1 MSNPLLAEF
10 HTDFEAAPFSK
21 IKIEQFTPAI
31 KEAIK
36 VGLSEI
42 DTIINQKETPSFKNT
57 IEAMDNCGSLLGRNT
72 SLLFNLNSAE
82 TNDELQKVVQEVA
95 PLLTKFQNDI
105 RLNEDL
111 FKRIR
116 FVYENEDHKKLSV
129 EQVTLLEKEYKGFV
143 RNGALLDEAS
153 KNELR
158 NIDAKLAQ
166 LSLRFGENI
175 LADTQN
181 YQLHIKDEK
190 KLKGLPVSVIEMA
203 KFNAKNKN
211 KKGWVFTLDYPSYV
225 PLITYAED
233 RNLRKKICL
242 AFSKRGFQKNENNNS
257 KIILEIITQRQ
268 KRSILLGYDS
278 HADFVLEERM
288 AKSVKNVNV
297 FLDDLTEKAKPFAE
311 QEWKAMELFA
321 RKKLNLKD
329 LEKWDFAFVSEK
341 LKEAELQL
349 NEQELKPYFE
359 LDQVLNGLFEI
370 VKKLYGIEFKE
381 NTELDVYHSEV
392 KVFEVYKND
401 TFYAL
406 LYTDFFPR
414 SGKRSG
420 AWMTSYRSQKKDQR
434 PHISIVCNFSR
445 PTVTQPSLLTFQ
457 EVTTLFHE
465 FGHAL
470 HGILANTNYNGLSGT
485 NVYWDFVELPSQIM
499 ENWCYEPE
507 ALKLFAK
514 HYQTEEL
521 LPQNLVEKI
530 KKAAHFQQGLQTLRQ
545 LSFSYLDMSYHN
557 SSASNIKDIK
567 LHEKKQVESLQFT
580 KDIPDSCMSASFS
593 HVFQGGYAAG
603 YYSYKW
609 AEVLDADAFELFIEK
624 GVFDSKTATS
634 FFDNILSK
642 GGTEH
647 PMVLYKKFRGKEPD
661 TSALLRRAGLIKSNE

>member
-57 IEAMDNCGSLLGRNT
+57 IEAMDNCGNLLGRNT

-225 PLITYAED
+225 PLITYAEN

-329 LEKWDFAFVSEK
+329 LEKWDSAFISEK

-401 TFYAL
+401 NFYAL

-557 SSASNIKDIK
+557 SSASNIKDVK
-567 LHEKKQVESLQFT
+567 LHEKKQVENLQFT

>member
-1 MSNPLLAEF
+1 MNNPLLDAF

-82 TNDELQKVVQEVA
+82 TNDELQQVVQEVA

-190 KLKGLPVSVIEMA
+190 KLKWLPVSVIEMA

-225 PLITYAED
+225 PLITYAEN

-288 AKSVKNVNV
+288 AK
-297 FLDDLTEKAKPFAE
+297 
-311 QEWKAMELFA
+311 
-321 RKKLNLKD
+321 
-329 LEKWDFAFVSEK
+329 
-341 LKEAELQL
+341 
-349 NEQELKPYFE
+349 
-359 LDQVLNGLFEI
+359 
-370 VKKLYGIEFKE
+370 
-381 NTELDVYHSEV
+381 
-392 KVFEVYKND
+392 
-401 TFYAL
+401 
-406 LYTDFFPR
+406 
-414 SGKRSG
+414 
-420 AWMTSYRSQKKDQR
+420 
-434 PHISIVCNFSR
+434 
-445 PTVTQPSLLTFQ
+445 
-457 EVTTLFHE
+457 
-465 FGHAL
+465 
-470 HGILANTNYNGLSGT
+470 
-485 NVYWDFVELPSQIM
+485 
-499 ENWCYEPE
+499 
-507 ALKLFAK
+507 
-514 HYQTEEL
+514 
-521 LPQNLVEKI
+521 
-530 KKAAHFQQGLQTLRQ
+530 
-545 LSFSYLDMSYHN
+545 
-557 SSASNIKDIK
+557 
-567 LHEKKQVESLQFT
+567 
-580 KDIPDSCMSASFS
+580 
-593 HVFQGGYAAG
+593 
-603 YYSYKW
+603 
-609 AEVLDADAFELFIEK
+609 
-624 GVFDSKTATS
+624 
-634 FFDNILSK
+634 
-642 GGTEH
+642 
-647 PMVLYKKFRGKEPD
+647 
-661 TSALLRRAGLIKSNE
+661 

>member
-57 IEAMDNCGSLLGRNT
+57 IEAMDNCGNLLGRNT

-225 PLITYAED
+225 PLITYAEN

-278 HADFVLEERM
+278 HADFILEERM

-329 LEKWDFAFVSEK
+329 LEKWDSAFVSEK

-580 KDIPDSCMSASFS
+580 KDVPDSCMSASFS

>member
-1 MSNPLLAEF
+1 MSNPLLAAF
-10 HTDFEAAPFSK
+10 HNDFEAAPFSK
-21 IKIEQFTPAI
+21 IKIEQFIPAI

-36 VGLSEI
+36 TGLNEI
-42 DTIINQKETPSFKNT
+42 DTEINQQETPSFKNT
-57 IEAMDNCGSLLGRNT
+57 IESMDNCGSLLGRNT

-82 TNDELQKVVQEVA
+82 TNDELQQVVQEVA

-116 FVYENEDHKKLSV
+116 FVYENEDLKKLST

-181 YQLHIKDEK
+181 YQLHIEDEK

-211 KKGWVFTLDYPSYV
+211 KKGWIFTLDYPSYV

-278 HADFVLEERM
+278 HADFILEERM
-288 AKSVKNVNV
+288 AKSVKNVND
-297 FLDDLTEKAKPFAE
+297 FLDDLTEKAKPFAK

-321 RKKLNLKD
+321 KKKLNLKD
-329 LEKWDFAFVSEK
+329 LEKWDSAFVSEK

-401 TFYAL
+401 NFYAL

-470 HGILANTNYNGLSGT
+470 HGILANTSYNGLSGT

-557 SSASNIKDIK
+557 SSASNIKDVK

-580 KDIPDSCMSASFS
+580 KDVPDSCMSASFS

-661 TSALLRRAGLIKSNE
+661 TSALLRRAGLIKLNE

>member
-1 MSNPLLAEF
+1 MSNPLLAAF
-10 HTDFEAAPFSK
+10 QTDFEAAPFSK

-36 VGLSEI
+36 AGLDEI
-42 DTIINQKETPSFKNT
+42 DALITQKETPSFKNT
-57 IEAMDNCGSLLGRNT
+57 IEALDNCGSLLGRNT

-82 TNDELQKVVQEVA
+82 TTDKLQQVVQNVA

-105 RLNEDL
+105 RLNETL
-111 FKRIR
+111 FKRIQ
-116 FVYENEDHKKLSV
+116 FVYENENRKKLST

-158 NIDAKLAQ
+158 NIDVQLAQ
-166 LSLRFGENI
+166 LSLKFGENI

-181 YQLHIKDEK
+181 YQLYIEDEK
-190 KLKGLPVSVIEMA
+190 QLKGLPVSVIEMA
-203 KFNAKNKN
+203 KSNAKNKN
-211 KKGWVFTLDYPSYV
+211 KKGWIFTLDHPSYV

-233 RNLRKKICL
+233 REIRKKICI
-242 AFSKRGFQKNENNNS
+242 AYSKRGFQENENNNS
-257 KIILEIITQRQ
+257 KIILEIVNQRQ

-288 AKSVKNVNV
+288 AKSVKNVKD
-297 FLDDLTEKAKPFAE
+297 FLDDLTKKAKPAAKM
-311 QEWKAMELFA
+311 EWEAMELFA
-321 RKKLNLKD
+321 KNKLNLKD
-329 LEKWDFAFVSEK
+329 LEKWDSAFVSEK
-341 LKEAELQL
+341 LKETELQL
-349 NEQELKPYFE
+349 NEQELKPYFQ

-370 VKKLYGIEFKE
+370 VKRLYGIEFKE

-392 KVFEVYKND
+392 KIFEVYKND
-401 TFYAL
+401 EFYAL

-414 SGKRSG
+414 PGKRSG

-445 PTVTQPSLLTFQ
+445 PTITQPCLLTFQ
-457 EVTTLFHE
+457 EVKTLFHE

-470 HGILANTNYNGLSGT
+470 HGILANTNYNALSGT

-499 ENWCYEPE
+499 ENWCYESE
-507 ALKLFAK
+507 ALNLFAK
-514 HYQTEEL
+514 HYQTKEF
-521 LPQNLVEKI
+521 LPENLVEKI

-545 LSFSYLDMSYHN
+545 LSLSYLDMSYHN
-557 SSASNIKDIK
+557 TSVTKIKDVK
-567 LHEKKQVESLQFT
+567 LHEKAQVENLHFT
-580 KDIPDSCMSASFS
+580 KDIPESCMSTSFS
-593 HVFQGGYAAG
+593 HIFQGGYAAG

-609 AEVLDADAFELFIEK
+609 AEVLDADAFELFVEK
-624 GVFDSKTATS
+624 GVFDSKTASS
-634 FFDNILSK
+634 FFNNILSK

-647 PMVLYKKFRGKEPD
+647 PMVLYKRFRGKEPD
-661 TSALLRRAGLIKSNE
+661 TSALLRRAGLN